1 MESKMQIFDSA
12 QFGRI
17 RTFDVKGNPW
27 FVGRDVAVA
36 LGYKETAKAVR
47 EKVDIEDKGVSE
59 IDTPGGKQQITIINE
74 SGLYSLIMS
83 SKLPSANE
91 SRKRPPMGGIHGG
104 AKTEMSHPTTY
115 AVDFDGTLCENAY
128 PEIGA
133 PNLPLID
140 KLISRRRLGA
150 KVILWTCREGELL
163 TRAVEFC
170 RCYGLEFD
178 AVNDNTEEL
187 KRAYGT
193 NPRKIGA
200 DYYIDDKAMPPD
212 LFVS

>member
-1 MESKMQIFDSA
+1 M
-12 QFGRI
+12 I
-17 RTFDVKGNPW
+17 RP
-27 FVGRDVAVA
+27 
-36 LGYKETAKAVR
+36 
-47 EKVDIEDKGVSE
+47 I
-59 IDTPGGKQQITIINE
+59 
-74 SGLYSLIMS
+74 
-83 SKLPSANE
+83 
-91 SRKRPPMGGIHGG
+91 
-104 AKTEMSHPTTY
+104 TY

-140 KLISRRRLGA
+140 KLISCRRLGA
-150 KVILWTCREGELL
+150 KVML

-200 DYYIDDKAMPPD
+200 DFYIDDKAVLPTSFLYD
-212 LFVS
+212 RRS

>member
-1 MESKMQIFDSA
+1 
-12 QFGRI
+12 
-17 RTFDVKGNPW
+17 
-27 FVGRDVAVA
+27 
-36 LGYKETAKAVR
+36 
-47 EKVDIEDKGVSE
+47 
-59 IDTPGGKQQITIINE
+59 
-74 SGLYSLIMS
+74 
-83 SKLPSANE
+83 
-91 SRKRPPMGGIHGG
+91 MGGIHGG

-133 PNLPLID
+133 PNLSLID

>member
-1 MESKMQIFDSA
+1 
-12 QFGRI
+12 
-17 RTFDVKGNPW
+17 
-27 FVGRDVAVA
+27 
-36 LGYKETAKAVR
+36 
-47 EKVDIEDKGVSE
+47 
-59 IDTPGGKQQITIINE
+59 
-74 SGLYSLIMS
+74 
-83 SKLPSANE
+83 
-91 SRKRPPMGGIHGG
+91 
-104 AKTEMSHPTTY
+104 MSHTTTC

-140 KLISRRRLGA
+140 KLISCRRLGA

-212 LFVS
+212 LFVP